1 MATDK
6 KLQGEGNYE
15 AARRYDEA
23 QKRFVDS
30 GRVKKAA
37 EEAAPKSDAEARALE
52 QAEEA
57 GKSRSK
63 GEDPSVVRPA
73 AGKPPRKQK

>member
-15 AARRYDEA
+15 AARRYDES
-23 QKRFVDS
+23 QKRFVQS
-30 GRVKKAA
+30 GRMKKAA
-37 EEAAPKSDAEARALE
+37 QDAAPKSAQEAEDLKR
-52 QAEEA
+52 AEEA

-63 GEDPSVVRPA
+63 GEDPSIVRPVP
-73 AGKPPRKQK
+73 GKPRKK

>member
-1 MATDK
+1 MSTDK

-15 AARRYDEA
+15 AARRYDES
-23 QKRFVDS
+23 QKRFVQS

-37 EEAAPKSDAEARALE
+37 EQAEPKSAAEAEALKR
-52 QAEEA
+52 AEEA

-73 AGKPPRKQK
+73 RGKPHTK

>member
-1 MATDK
+1 MTTDK

-15 AARRYDEA
+15 AARRYDES
-23 QKRFVDS
+23 QKRFVQS

-37 EEAAPKSDAEARALE
+37 QDAAPKSTQEAEDLKR
-52 QAEEA
+52 AEET

-63 GEDPSVVRPA
+63 GEDPSIVRPVS
-73 AGKPPRKQK
+73 GKTRKK